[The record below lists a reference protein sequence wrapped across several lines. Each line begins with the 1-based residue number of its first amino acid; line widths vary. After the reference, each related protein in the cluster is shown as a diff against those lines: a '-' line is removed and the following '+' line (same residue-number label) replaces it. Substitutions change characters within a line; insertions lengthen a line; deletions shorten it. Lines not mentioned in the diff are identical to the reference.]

1 MRGARGVALAILGLA
16 AAAGLFW
23 VLTQPMQAALDAR
36 QARLVTLAAEEA
48 ALSQRVAEFGAGI
61 AVPDLPV
68 SAVLAG
74 ATAAEAGLALQE
86 RLAVL
91 AARQGVLLTSM
102 QEGARPEGVV
112 QSTVAVQVEAE
123 GGYAEAAALIAA
135 LEAERPPLGLREVVM
150 RPVAEGQQRVVLRL
164 VVWGFIAGEA
174 G

>member
-1 MRGARGVALAILGLA
+1 M
-16 AAAGLFW
+16 
-23 VLTQPMQAALDAR
+23 
-36 QARLVTLAAEEA
+36 
-48 ALSQRVAEFGAGI
+48 
-61 AVPDLPV
+61 
-68 SAVLAG
+68 
-74 ATAAEAGLALQE
+74 
-86 RLAVL
+86 L